1 MFIKQVSV
9 FVENTTGRLAEI
21 TRALADSNI
30 DLKAASIAE
39 TVDFGILRFIVE
51 NPAEAVAILKDKGF
65 TASVTDVVAVELSDK
80 PGGFADVLEV
90 LAKENVDV
98 NYIYSA
104 IHSKKG
110 TAMIVLKVEE
120 PGKVIDI
127 LEAHNIKLYK
137 AEEL

>member
-9 FVENTTGRLAEI
+9 FVENETGRLAEI
-21 TRALADSNI
+21 TRELADNNI

-39 TVDFGILRFIVE
+39 SVDFGILRFIVE
-51 NPAEAVAILKDKGF
+51 DPQQAVDVLKAKGF
-65 TASVTDVVAVELSDK
+65 IASVTDVVAVELSDK
-80 PGGFADVLEV
+80 VGGFADVLEV

-127 LEAHNIKLYK
+127 LTANNIKLYK
-137 AEEL
+137 ATEL

>member
-21 TRALADSNI
+21 TRLLANNNI

-51 NPAEAVAILKDKGF
+51 DPAEAVAVLKGKGF
-65 TASVTDVVAVELSDK
+65 TASVTDVVAVELSDT

-90 LAKENVDV
+90 LAKEDVDV

-120 PGKVIDI
+120 PGRVID
-127 LEAHNIKLYK
+127 LLLDNNIKLYK
-137 AEEL
+137 AAEL

>member
-21 TRALADSNI
+21 TRLLANNNI

-39 TVDFGILRFIVE
+39 TVDFGILRFIVGD
-51 NPAEAVAILKDKGF
+51 PAEAVAVLKEKGF
-65 TASVTDVVAVELSDK
+65 TASVTDVVAVELSDT

-90 LAKENVDV
+90 LAKEDVDV

-127 LEAHNIKLYK
+127 LLDNNIKLYK
-137 AEEL
+137 ATEL

>member
-21 TRALADSNI
+21 TRMLADSNI

-51 NPAEAVAILKDKGF
+51 DPAEAVAVLKNKGF

-90 LAKENVDV
+90 LSKENVDV

-110 TAMIVLKVEE
+110 TAMIVLKVED

-127 LEAHNIKLYK
+127 LDKNNIKLYK

>member
-21 TRALADSNI
+21 TRLLADSNI

-51 NPAEAVAILKDKGF
+51 DPAEAVTVLKDKGF

-104 IHSKKG
+104 IHSKNG

-127 LEAHNIKLYK
+127 LEANSIKLYK

>member
-21 TRALADSNI
+21 TRLLANNNI

-51 NPAEAVAILKDKGF
+51 DPAEAVAVLKEKGF
-65 TASVTDVVAVELSDK
+65 TASVTDVVAVELSDT

-90 LAKENVDV
+90 LAKEDVDV

-120 PGKVIDI
+120 PGRVID
-127 LEAHNIKLYK
+127 LLLDNDIKLYK
-137 AEEL
+137 AAEL